1 MLSQDIYEIII
12 AILVKP
18 LKKQK
23 QNRPFLTFS
32 AFNIIKKISNQNL
45 VKSQNGHQKTNKKR
59 FAKGFSA
66 WWFNKIFEEFF

>member
-32 AFNIIKKISNQNL
+32 AFNIIKKISNQ
-45 VKSQNGHQKTNKKR
+45 KTNKKR